1 MTLHN
6 HDRHVDADEET
17 SVISRRTILRRS
29 AFGLTGIGLATL
41 LTACGDDEGEED
53 EVLDEEVEEE
63 GVEEEEGEVL
73 EEDAVEEEP
82 AEGEIEEEEE
92 GL

>member
-17 SVISRRTILRRS
+17 SLMSRRTILRRS
-29 AFGLTGIGLATL
+29 AFGITGIGLATL

-53 EVLDEEVEEE
+53 EVIEEE
-63 GVEEEEGEVL
+63 GAVEEEEGEVL
-73 EEDAVEEEP
+73 EEEGAVEEEP